1 MSTAKSLLKYAV
13 GWDLTSEDSVAQPTR
28 TTGETVMTEKGQPLP
43 YPLDDCAGCRDLEQ
57 QLAQATQQ
65 LAQAEEEIA
74 CLNLQK
80 EER

>member
-43 YPLDDCAGCRDLEQ
+43 YPLDACAGCLDLAQ
-57 QLAQATQQ
+57 QLAQATEQ

-74 CLNLQK
+74 FWKLQAVD
-80 EER
+80 R

>member
-43 YPLDDCAGCRDLEQ
+43 YPLDACAGCRDLTE
-57 QLAQATQQ
+57 QLATV
-65 LAQAEEEIA
+65 QAEIEDWRKKF
-74 CLNLQK
+74 QK
-80 EER
+80 ALTP